1 MYTLYW
7 DRGGAN
13 MATHA
18 LLEEL
23 GVDYQLVEIDLSRQ
37 MQKTPEYL
45 AINPNGKVPTLLHND
60 NIVYESAAILIYLL
74 DQHSESGLS
83 PVTTSPQRGRYYQS
97 LLWMSNTLQE
107 AANRWAHPEQ
117 YCDDKAG
124 QNSLKMKAS
133 QELEHCWQV
142 IEKDL
147 DKAGPWIL
155 GDTLSGADFHLFMI
169 AYWSRRYESRAQDLP
184 KLQLLLKNLLKRS
197 SIQTMLKQEGLSFE
211 L

>member
-1 MYTLYW
+1 
-7 DRGGAN
+7 
-13 MATHA
+13 
-18 LLEEL
+18 
-23 GVDYQLVEIDLSRQ
+23 
-37 MQKTPEYL
+37 
-45 AINPNGKVPTLLHND
+45 
-60 NIVYESAAILIYLL
+60 
-74 DQHSESGLS
+74 
-83 PVTTSPQRGRYYQS
+83 
-97 LLWMSNTLQE
+97 MSNTLQE

-133 QELEHCWQV
+133 QELERCWQV